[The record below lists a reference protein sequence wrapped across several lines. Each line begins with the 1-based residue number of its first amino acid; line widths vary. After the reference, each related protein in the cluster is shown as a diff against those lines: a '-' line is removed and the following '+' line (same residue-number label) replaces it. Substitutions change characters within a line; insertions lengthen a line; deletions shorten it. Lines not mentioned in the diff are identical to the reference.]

1 MMVRHFAAVAALACS
16 ACGIK
21 GPLYLPPK
29 PQAAPVAPATTQ
41 PPVAPAT
48 ALPPVAP
55 AAAQPPVEPGPSSP
69 PPPVNTVPAEKK
81 P

>member
-1 MMVRHFAAVAALACS
+1 MMVRHFAVVLALACS

-29 PQAAPVAPATTQ
+29 APATPVAPATTE
-41 PPVAPAT
+41 
-48 ALPPVAP
+48 
-55 AAAQPPVEPGPSSP
+55 PPVEPGPSSP